1 MIELTRLNGNKF
13 SVNPDLIKYFEAA
26 PDTTLTLVTGE
37 KLLVVE
43 TCTAVAQRATEYRA
57 EVLRNGVARCL
68 VRTQRKVGDTKPA
81 LPRPTE
87 RASFLPARH
96 AISPAPEKKRKD

>member
-26 PDTTLTLVTGE
+26 PDTTLTMVTNE

-43 TCTAVAQRATEYRA
+43 PCSVVAQRVCEYRA
-57 EVLRNGVARCL
+57 KVLRGAWPDAWMGARANSRYETCVSAPDL
-68 VRTQRKVGDTKPA
+68 DNKFPLCT
-81 LPRPTE
+81 
-87 RASFLPARH
+87 AR
-96 AISPAPEKKRKD
+96 D